1 MHHKP
6 SRALLAALGCAAGLL
21 ATGIVAFLWPL
32 ARSHD
37 AASLAAFQTLSAHPA
52 LAGLANWLANSVD
65 PVPYALSGFALAAIA
80 LMRGRLRL
88 AVAVPLTML
97 GASATTELLKPL
109 VGGVRHSDWLG
120 PAQQIAGASW
130 PSGHATAAMMV
141 GLCAVL
147 VAPAVLRPLVA
158 LLGTVL
164 AVGVS
169 YSILML
175 GWHFPSDVLGG
186 FLVAGSW
193 VSVSLALLWW
203 SERRWPVTR
212 EVAAREALGMPALL
226 VPSALGAVGILA
238 CFAVVI
244 ERGLVTPSHLAAHAS
259 LIIGAVAI
267 AMLAAVMASAVVRA
281 LYGFSDADPGPTAAH
296 RRRWPPAPG

>member
-37 AASLAAFQTLSAHPA
+37 AASLAAFQMLRVHPA
-52 LAGLANWLANSVD
+52 LAGVANLLANSVD
-65 PVPYALSGFALAAIA
+65 PVPYALIGVALAAIA

-88 AVAVPLTML
+88 ALAVPLTML
-97 GASATTELLKPL
+97 AASATTELLKPL

-158 LLGTVL
+158 LLGSVL

-203 SERRWPVTR
+203 SERRWP
-212 EVAAREALGMPALL
+212 ALV

-238 CFAVVI
+238 CSAVVI

-267 AMLAAVMASAVVRA
+267 AMLAAVMVSAVVRA
-281 LYGFSDADPGPTAAH
+281 LYGFNDADPGPTVAH
-296 RRRWPPAPG
+296 LRRWPPAPG